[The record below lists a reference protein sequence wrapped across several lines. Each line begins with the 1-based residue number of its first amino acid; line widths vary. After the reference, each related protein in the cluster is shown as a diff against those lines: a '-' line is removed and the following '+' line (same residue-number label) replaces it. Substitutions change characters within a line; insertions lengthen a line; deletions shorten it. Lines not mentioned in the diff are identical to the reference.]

1 MRANKKL
8 LPGQPGTK
16 KLLERYGE
24 NLVCVRYRYDD
35 ENQRAYKTIE
45 LIIETMPW
53 QPDSAKIPLNKKVRL
68 KIEFNETKLREQVK
82 SAGGIWD
89 PHQKVWQLIYKH
101 VDALNLTN
109 RIVD

>member
-1 MRANKKL
+1 MKVKRIVK
-8 LPGQPGTK
+8 PGQPGTK

-45 LIIETMPW
+45 LIIENLPW
-53 QPDSAKIPLNKKVRL
+53 QSAPDKISLNKKVNL
-68 KIEFNETKLREQVK
+68 KIDFDETELRKQVK

-89 PHQKVWQLIYKH
+89 PHQKVWQLVYKH
-101 VDALNLTN
+101 VHALNLTN